1 MCGCYDNDVIVDR
14 SGLDTVSGEHGNV
27 YIDVQDGSGGD
38 HIFAGAGYDKVCAD
52 SGGLLTKVAKATK
65 LLLRQV
71 HHLQSHSPFTRR

>member
-38 HIFAGAGYDKVCAD
+38 HIFAGAGYNKVCAD
-52 SGGLLTKVAKATK
+52 SGDYVYEAEE
-65 LLLRQV
+65 RYCWIV
-71 HHLQSHSPFTRR
+71 Y